1 VYTPT
6 LVQDHER
13 AEALTA
19 IFRTARIAA
28 DHQLGFPTGTK
39 AMELPI
45 PEAGVRPTPDARVL
59 PAPETSV
66 LPTPQ
71 AGVPTRP
78 ANLQAAGRPPAHK
91 EKASLPRPDHI
102 VVVILENK
110 HRSSIIGR
118 RQATYLNLAAKGAPT

>member
-1 VYTPT
+1 
-6 LVQDHER
+6 
-13 AEALTA
+13 
-19 IFRTARIAA
+19 
-28 DHQLGFPTGTK
+28 
-39 AMELPI
+39 MELPI

-71 AGVPTRP
+71 AGVLTRP